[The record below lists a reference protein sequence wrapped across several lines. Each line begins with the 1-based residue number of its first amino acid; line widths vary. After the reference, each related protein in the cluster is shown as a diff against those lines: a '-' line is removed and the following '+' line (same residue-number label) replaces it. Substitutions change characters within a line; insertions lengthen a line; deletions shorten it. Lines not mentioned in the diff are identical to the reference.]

1 MNTFHK
7 IFVLVALLGLAA
19 CNQAPVK
26 KEVPEADRV
35 FGFKSAIVEY
45 QTISTVEE
53 ASDEMEETAWYE
65 DYGLVSARL
74 KKEYLVEEVMDSVF
88 SKTER
93 TSLLISD
100 TAYSWALDPEKLT
113 GTKISMKEMK
123 AMGGMPGMQA
133 PKKVQPKDYTQEYVE
148 SQGGKWLA
156 GDTVLG
162 KHCIVI
168 ESGKTR
174 QWLYKGLVL
183 KAVTTLG
190 SGTITRLATKFDE
203 NAVIAPDKFLIPET
217 YKVSEVTARDMMN
230 GHGMSQ
236 KKKE

>member
-1 MNTFHK
+1 MNSIQRILSLFA
-7 IFVLVALLGLAA
+7 ILGLAA
-19 CNQAPVK
+19 CNQAPEK
-26 KEVPEADRV
+26 KEIPEADRM

-45 QTISTVEE
+45 KTTSTVEE
-53 ASDEMEETAWYE
+53 ASDEMDETAWYE

-74 KKEYLVEEVMDSVF
+74 KKEYFVEEVMDSVF

-100 TAYSWALDPEKLT
+100 TTNSWALDPEKMT

-123 AMGGMPGMQA
+123 AMGSMPGMKA
-133 PKKVQPKDYTQEYVE
+133 PKKVQPKDYTQEFVE

-156 GDTVLG
+156 SDTVLG
-162 KHCIVI
+162 KSCIVI
-168 ESGKTR
+168 ELGKTK

-190 SGTITRLATKFDE
+190 SGSITRVATKFDE
-203 NAVIAPDKFLIPET
+203 NAVIAPDKFLVPET
-217 YKVSEVTARDMMN
+217 YKVTEVTARDMMN
-230 GHGMSQ
+230 GHGMNS
-236 KKKE
+236 KKQ